1 VPGRRASDVPVAERA
16 ALARPLADF
25 YRALHSPAPAEAP
38 HNPVRGVPLRTR
50 DAAVRR
56 RVERG
61 LVPDGERALALWD
74 RLVSTPAW
82 TGPPLWLHGDPH
94 AGNLVVS
101 DDGSLAAVVDFG
113 DLTSGDPATDLATAW
128 LVLDAAGR
136 ERFRA
141 ALADRYPIGDPV
153 WARARGWALTMATS
167 MLESAPES
175 AWVHAMG
182 LEACARVL
190 DET

>member
-1 VPGRRASDVPVAERA
+1 
-16 ALARPLADF
+16 
-25 YRALHSPAPAEAP
+25 
-38 HNPVRGVPLRTR
+38 VRGVPLRTR

-94 AGNLVVS
+94 PGNLVVS

-153 WARARGWALTMATS
+153 WARARGWAMTMATS